1 MLFLLSPAK
10 ALDYTRPLPKGLPHT
25 LPAFSAEAQG
35 LIDILRECSPADIA
49 RLIRLGLPGGRIFI
63 LAFPGFAAEVPGG

>member
-10 ALDYTRPLPKGLPHT
+10 ALDYTRPLPEGLPHT

-49 RLIRLGLPGGRIFI
+49 RLMKLSDT
-63 LAFPGFAAEVPGG
+63 LAQLNAARYAAWSSTF